1 MCSQKLVILS
11 ISPVLFLID
20 RCKSWKTYTLSY
32 YDNLLRE
39 LIKLAIMVKK
49 NEYKSCCALFL
60 FGIINRR
67 DGTSYTTYSFNP
79 IGNKSDEHPGNR
91 IAIEKVFG
99 KDFLENRTEH
109 RT

>member
-1 MCSQKLVILS
+1 
-11 ISPVLFLID
+11 
-20 RCKSWKTYTLSY
+20 
-32 YDNLLRE
+32 
-39 LIKLAIMVKK
+39 MVKK

-60 FGIINRR
+60 FGIYSMWQNFVNKR
-67 DGTSYTTYSFNP
+67 DGTSCTTYSFNP